1 MSYIYAHKFKNDYT
15 NGETIE
21 ILSDTKIMF
30 NEIEEKALDAKTLKN
45 IKKYGI
51 IKIIIVDSQCCIAFA
66 GNNIKLVNNLLDLYS
81 KTEKNITKLIDLA
94 YELHCENPINDI
106 EFIICYNDANNIKH
120 IVCIK
125 ERKKNLNE
133 NFCWIGSSSA
143 FYVMQKERQGNT
155 LPVNQLF
162 SNAIESGV
170 DVSVGGCVIK
180 ATYSNSFKE
189 FIYNSYQYSV
199 VSKPRTYNAGEKI
212 IIMDTKENG
221 GYTIS
226 VTGFKDEVHLMF
238 EQIGKLI
245 IYCKEKIT
253 CDTCNKIKKDYKY
266 FLIPHEV

>member
-1 MSYIYAHKFKNDYT
+1 
-15 NGETIE
+15 
-21 ILSDTKIMF
+21 
-30 NEIEEKALDAKTLKN
+30 
-45 IKKYGI
+45 
-51 IKIIIVDSQCCIAFA
+51 
-66 GNNIKLVNNLLDLYS
+66 
-81 KTEKNITKLIDLA
+81 
-94 YELHCENPINDI
+94 
-106 EFIICYNDANNIKH
+106 
-120 IVCIK
+120 
-125 ERKKNLNE
+125 
-133 NFCWIGSSSA
+133 
-143 FYVMQKERQGNT
+143 MQKERQGNT

-170 DVSVGGCVIK
+170 DISVGGCAIK

-199 VSKPRTYNAGEKI
+199 VIKPRTYNAGEKI

-253 CDTCNKIKKDYKY
+253 CDICNKNKKDYKY
-266 FLIPHEV
+266 FLIPHEM